1 MEKTSLKLVFLF
13 SLTIIAF
20 CLPLSDAREMVKE
33 EVNCIGGKC
42 PEGKKHCNC
51 LPPVVPIMDN
61 YETNA
66 SCRRDN
72 ECIKYCPKG
81 CKIVNCSIDG
91 NGIKHYCFV
100 SRWPRRNFDTL
111 FP

>member
-1 MEKTSLKLVFLF
+1 MYATSSIIGSSFAIYLFCFVLVLKFVV
-13 SLTIIAF
+13 
-20 CLPLSDAREMVKE
+20 CNCEGLPLSDARDMVKE

-81 CKIVNCSIDG
+81 CKIVNCNFG
-91 NGIKHYCFV
+91 TCFCEC
-100 SRWPRRNFDTL
+100 
-111 FP
+111 